1 MMLSQLRHI
10 RRLGNVCIRRA
21 NHIPLYRREYRTG
34 SPLNYAEVAMAAQLD
49 ITGNALS
56 ANKLQG
62 DGMVLLDEAIMN
74 LITFEADPLPQL
86 HACVKIDR
94 TCGLVNC
101 LLVFELLRNPPIN
114 MSDSAGSSSNRSE
127 SQYAIPRLLSSLEER
142 FDSLSQREQYLA
154 SAALAWSQ
162 GHYSRCSALLESAI
176 LLSPGDTLALRLAQ
190 DSYLAAGD
198 SRNSLACVTRCL
210 QVRVHVGGLYCT
222 AGPADCLR
230 VRCKICPVHAKRV
243 LLS

>member
-1 MMLSQLRHI
+1 
-10 RRLGNVCIRRA
+10 
-21 NHIPLYRREYRTG
+21 
-34 SPLNYAEVAMAAQLD
+34 MAAQLD

-114 MSDSAGSSSNRSE
+114 MPDSAGGNSSNRSSRSE

-162 GHYSRCSALLESAI
+162 GHYSRCSALLESVI

-190 DSYLAAGD
+190 DCYLAAGD

-210 QVRVHVGGLYCT
+210 QVRV
-222 AGPADCLR
+222 
-230 VRCKICPVHAKRV
+230 
-243 LLS
+243 S